1 MTRVFRT
8 LDDVR
13 AAIGAPIGPSTPFL
27 VDQTRI
33 AAFAAV
39 TDDEQWIHVDPERA
53 ADGPYGG
60 TIAHGYLTLSLVS
73 HFRPELLDFAFGAA
87 RVNYGVNKVRF
98 PAPLRAGSQLRATV
112 TITDV
117 TESPA
122 GALVTAKYVL
132 DGGEAKPA
140 CVAETVVLIVD

>member
-1 MTRVFRT
+1 MTRVFTT

-13 AAIGAPIGPSTPFL
+13 SAVGVPIGPSEPFL

-33 AAFAAV
+33 SAFAVV
-39 TDDEQWIHVDPERA
+39 TDDEQWVHVDPVRA
-53 ADGPYGG
+53 ANGPYGS
-60 TIAHGYLTLSLVS
+60 TIAHGYLTLSLIS
-73 HFRPELLDFAFGAA
+73 HFRPELIDFTFGSA

-98 PAPLRAGSQLRATV
+98 PAPLRAGSNLRASV

-117 TESPA
+117 TETAA
-122 GALVTAKYVL
+122 GAVVTAKYVL

-140 CVAETVVLIVD
+140 CVAETVLLIVS